1 MALIFE
7 KETEFE
13 ADFDAVS
20 VAEAVVAQ
28 AADQEG
34 IPYEFDV
41 NLTLVDSEAI
51 RQINREFRGIDEPT
65 DVLSFPNLDFPAPG
79 DFSLLENESRE
90 ADYFDLESGQLLLGD
105 IVINVDRV
113 FSQAEEFGHSIKRE
127 YAFLIAHSMLH
138 LCGYDHMEPGEAA
151 VMEERQNMVLEA
163 LHITRDKSSWT

>member
-1 MALIFE
+1 MSLIFE

-13 ADFDAVS
+13 VDFDAAS

-41 NLTLVDSEAI
+41 NLTLVDSGAI
-51 RQINREFRGIDEPT
+51 QRINREFRGIDEPT
-65 DVLSFPNLDFPAPG
+65 DVLSFPNLDFLTPG
-79 DFSLLENESRE
+79 DFSLLEDESRE

-113 FSQAEEFGHSIKRE
+113 FSQAQEYGHSLKRE

-138 LCGYDHMEPGEAA
+138 LCGYDHMKPDEAA
-151 VMEERQNMVLEA
+151 VMEERQNTVLDA
-163 LHITRDKSSWT
+163 LHITRDK

>member
-13 ADFDAVS
+13 VDFDAAS

-41 NLTLVDSEAI
+41 NLTLTDSGAI
-51 RQINREFRGIDEPT
+51 RQINQEFRGIDEPT
-65 DVLSFPNLDFPAPG
+65 DVLSFPNLDFLTPG
-79 DFSLLENESRE
+79 DFSLLEDESRE

-113 FSQAEEFGHSIKRE
+113 FSQAEEFGHSLKRE

-151 VMEERQNMVLEA
+151 IMEERQNKVLQA
-163 LHITRDKSSWT
+163 LHITRDK